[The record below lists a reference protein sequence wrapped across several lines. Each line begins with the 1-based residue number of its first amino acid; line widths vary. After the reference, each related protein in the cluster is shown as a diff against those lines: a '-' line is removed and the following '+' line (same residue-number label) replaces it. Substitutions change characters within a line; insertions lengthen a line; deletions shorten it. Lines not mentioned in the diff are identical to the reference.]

1 MCSHYLRRD
10 LITSPLMQ
18 KKPVLLQKQD
28 IYCGYVLQLLR
39 SSGNYLYFILIHS
52 YNFILAPAKFIFRL
66 HNYSSALISSFY
78 NLYSANLLL
87 RSANFILYSSN
98 FVLHSAKFLCHFAKF
113 LCHSAKF
120 PHHSA
125 KFLHHSAKFLRHS
138 LLNFS
143 GILC

>member
-1 MCSHYLRRD
+1 MLMCSHYLRRD

-66 HNYSSALISSFY
+66 HNYSSALISSVY
-78 NLYSANLLL
+78 ALRIYSFALLISFFTL
-87 RSANFILYSSN
+87 LTLF
-98 FVLHSAKFLCHFAKF
+98 FT
-113 LCHSAKF
+113 
-120 PHHSA
+120 
-125 KFLHHSAKFLRHS
+125 

-143 GILC
+143 VTLLNFSVTLLNFPITPLSFSNTLLNLSGTLC

>member
-1 MCSHYLRRD
+1 MLMCSHYLRRD

-78 NLYSANLLL
+78 TLRIYSFALLISFFTL
-87 RSANFILYSSN
+87 LTLFFTLLNFSVTLLN
-98 FVLHSAKFLCHFAKF
+98 FSVTLLN
-113 LCHSAKF
+113 F
-120 PHHSA
+120 PITPLS
-125 KFLHHSAKFLRHS
+125 FSIT

-143 GILC
+143 GTLC

>member
-78 NLYSANLLL
+78 TLRIYSFALLISFFTL
-87 RSANFILYSSN
+87 LTLFFTLLNFSVTLLN
-98 FVLHSAKFLCHFAKF
+98 FSVTLLNFSVTL
-113 LCHSAKF
+113 LNF
-120 PHHSA
+120 PITPLNFSIT
-125 KFLHHSAKFLRHS
+125 

-143 GILC
+143 GTLC

>member
-78 NLYSANLLL
+78 TLRIYSFALLISFFTL
-87 RSANFILYSSN
+87 LTLFFTLLNFSVTLLN
-98 FVLHSAKFLCHFAKF
+98 FSVTLLN
-113 LCHSAKF
+113 F
-120 PHHSA
+120 PITPLS
-125 KFLHHSAKFLRHS
+125 FSIT

-143 GILC
+143 GTLC

>member
-78 NLYSANLLL
+78 TLRIYSFALLISFFTL
-87 RSANFILYSSN
+87 LTLFFTLLNFSVTLLN
-98 FVLHSAKFLCHFAKF
+98 FPITPLNFSIT
-113 LCHSAKF
+113 
-120 PHHSA
+120 
-125 KFLHHSAKFLRHS
+125 

-143 GILC
+143 GTLC